1 MTTATARSD
10 RDLPAT
16 LWFLISQAGH
26 LGCGRWSLESD
37 GRLRCACGTVLYL
50 YRQAADGAGDGAPAP
65 TGTRP
70 RGREEQMTPT
80 ETAELAALVAAMCPS
95 MHLEETATDAWHLL
109 LADLDI
115 ADTREAVIRLG
126 RRQSPI
132 DAADIRAEVHAI
144 REERLARDPLPLPDA
159 DPDDPHRYRAELL
172 AIVTAIA
179 SGQRVKRAPAVPAQS
194 SPAPVGRS
202 RRDLRAHALRVPC
215 PWCRAAAGRPCTVP
229 RLGIPMKNA
238 PAHASRLI
246 AAGPDEREEREERG
260 EPEEPEEPE
269 GQGER
274 GEKGPGSAPGEPPE
288 RQRCRRTVNSPRP
301 FVR

>member
-1 MTTATARSD
+1 
-10 RDLPAT
+10 
-16 LWFLISQAGH
+16 
-26 LGCGRWSLESD
+26 
-37 GRLRCACGTVLYL
+37 
-50 YRQAADGAGDGAPAP
+50 
-65 TGTRP
+65 
-70 RGREEQMTPT
+70 MTPT

-126 RRQSPI
+126 RRQSHI
-132 DAADIRAEVHAI
+132 YAADIRAEVHAI
-144 REERLARDPLPLPDA
+144 REERLARDPLPLPDS

-179 SGQRVKRAPAVPAQS
+179 SGQRVKRAPAVPAQ
-194 SPAPVGRS
+194 PPHTPVGRS
-202 RRDLRAHALRVPC
+202 RSDLRVHALRVPC

-229 RLGIPMKNA
+229 RLGIPLKNA

-246 AAGPDEREEREERG
+246 AAGPVEREEQEGQEEREERG
-260 EPEEPEEPE
+260 EREE
-269 GQGER
+269 QGEK
-274 GEKGPGSAPGEPPE
+274 EPGSEPGDTPE
-288 RQRCRRTVNSPRP
+288 RQRCRRVVNFPRP